1 VTDCRVGRVLVVQP
15 LIVEYR
21 LGMSRVALCAL
32 MALACACG
40 EAHSVTQKSSTSSD
54 ERCAKGECE
63 NAQPRASA
71 TSTGRAPAVSARR
84 AAAGSPAPPPSLE
97 ELLATIPLGD
107 PGEVV
112 AMPEDE
118 SAAFFNDKQVHELDL
133 SVNPDD
139 LALIDS
145 DPSSEMYVNADVRID
160 GESLGTVGLRY
171 KGSAGAFL
179 APCTEAELPG
189 EREPGPKVGKCSMK
203 LDFDRVNSDQR
214 LHGLKKLN
222 LHAMGRDPSMLREQL
237 GYALFREMGIATP
250 RTTYMRVVINGE
262 LEGLFLGVEQ
272 IDGRFTRAR
281 FTEGGKGNVYK
292 EVWPNTIDPVRLRAA
307 LETNE
312 DDEAASVV
320 SMMAFAAAVEVD
332 PKAALRWLDRQYML
346 NFIAVDRMILND
358 DGAFRWYCYTFRGRD
373 FGGGSNHNFYWY
385 EAPIGTRMWLIPWDL
400 DLSLAGAERT
410 RIDRDWRDKSSCAC
424 HTAELDVPASPQR
437 APACDP
443 LTGEVADWLD
453 DYDQVVDKLLAG
465 PMSGE
470 AVDRKL
476 MRWVELIEPTV
487 KEAAGK
493 HSAPNESAWQ
503 DAVSFLRSVIDHSR
517 ETRGH
522 WPGL

>member
-1 VTDCRVGRVLVVQP
+1 
-15 LIVEYR
+15 
-21 LGMSRVALCAL
+21 MSRVAVCAL
-32 MALACACG
+32 IALACACG
-40 EAHSVTQKSSTSSD
+40 EAHSVAQKSSTSSG
-54 ERCAKGECE
+54 ERCTEGDCE
-63 NAQPRASA
+63 NAQQQASSARPSLPGSA
-71 TSTGRAPAVSARR
+71 TSTGRAAAGR
-84 AAAGSPAPPPSLE
+84 AAAGSPAPPPTLD
-97 ELLATIPLGD
+97 ELLATIPTGD

-118 SAAFFNDKQVHELDL
+118 SAAFFNDKQVHELEL
-133 SVNPDD
+133 RVNPDD
-139 LALIDS
+139 LVLIDS
-145 DPSSEMYVNADVRID
+145 DPSSEMYINAELQID

-179 APCTEAELPG
+179 APCTAAELPG
-189 EREPGPKVGKCSMK
+189 ERERGPKVGKCSMK
-203 LDFDRVNSDQR
+203 LDFDRVNGDLR

-272 IDGRFTRAR
+272 IDGRFARAR

-292 EVWPNTIDPVRLRAA
+292 EIWPNTIDPVRLRAA

-312 DDEAASVV
+312 EDAATSVM

-358 DGAFRWYCYTFRGRD
+358 DGAFRWYCYTFRGLD
-373 FGGGSNHNFYWY
+373 FGGGRNHNFFWY
-385 EAPIGTRMWLIPWDL
+385 ESPIGTRMWLIPWDL

-410 RIDRDWRDKSSCAC
+410 RIDSDWRDKSNCAC

-443 LTGEVADWLD
+443 LTGEVANWLD

-470 AVDRKL
+470 AIDSKL

-493 HSAPNESAWQ
+493 RNAPNEAEWQ
-503 DAVSFLRSVIDHSR
+503 DAISFLRSVIDHSR